1 MPSTSMDQFMRQLL
15 EQQTEMIRKAITDL
29 QGVREDLPAPRR
41 SEVDAIIGRLQAA
54 LTEDREALSLIATPR

>member
-1 MPSTSMDQFMRQLL
+1 MPPPGTDQFVRELL

-29 QGVREDLPAPRR
+29 QGVREDLPPPRR

-54 LTEDREALSLIATPR
+54 LAEDHQALSLIAGQR